1 VDTHGTDVIGAANV
15 EEGSD
20 AVAPNQWPVV
30 LTAVEG
36 SALKV
41 DMHDRCDAELV
52 AAGSGQIAPEL
63 VVVRSCSS
71 VIRRSALM

>member
-1 VDTHGTDVIGAANV
+1 
-15 EEGSD
+15 
-20 AVAPNQWPVV
+20 VAPNQWPVV

-52 AAGSGQIAPEL
+52 AAGSGQIPPEL